1 MATRARKTVFII
13 LPQGGVN
20 EIRVLAGVQDMAR
33 AKRFDL
39 FVVECL
45 KRKEGALQ
53 FIRSPGGGTFQEL
66 LESARPD
73 GIIVTFNAI
82 DPATLRQLGCGS
94 IPTVFIDRPI
104 GAASSGRTA
113 PVSVFGEAESYAWL
127 AAHELFRTGFDDYA
141 FLPWPENPDWSRE
154 RGECFQRQVAEAGKR
169 FHPFPPSRHGGAADL
184 VTHLVPFLDSI
195 PKPCGLFAANDGVG
209 EAALRV
215 CAMRG
220 WAVPQEV
227 AMIGVDNLGFICEMT
242 DPTLSSVCRDLEG
255 DGRAAAELLAGW
267 MESPRRR
274 PASRATPA
282 LRVERRTST
291 FFFADRRIA
300 HAMEFIRLH
309 ACEEGFAPP
318 SVVREMGLGRTQAD
332 FLFRRVAG
340 RSILHAIHDA
350 RLTRAQDL
358 LRSGKSASYAADTCG
373 FGSIV
378 DFSRAFKRLTGK
390 TVREWT
396 AEVRAESR
404 G

>member
-184 VTHLVPFLDSI
+184 VTHLAPFLDSI

-215 CAMRG
+215 CGMRG
-220 WAVPQEV
+220 WAVPQDV
-227 AMIGVDNLGFICEMT
+227 AVIGVDNLEFICEST
-242 DPTLSSVCRDLEG
+242 EPTLSSISRNLENH
-255 DGRAAAELLAGW
+255 GRVAAELIADF
-267 MESPRRR
+267 MKSPRRR
-274 PASRATPA
+274 PQSRATPA
-282 LRVERRTST
+282 SHVVRRAST
-291 FFFADRRIA
+291 FLAADRRIA
-300 HAMEFIRLH
+300 KAIEFIRLN
-309 ACEEGFAPP
+309 ACDPGFSPRD
-318 SVVREMGLGRTQAD
+318 VVGEMGLGRSQTD
-332 FLFRRVAG
+332 LLFRKVLG
-340 RSILHAIHDA
+340 RSILDAIHDVRLA
-350 RLTRAQDL
+350 RAKDL
-358 LRSGKSASYAADTCG
+358 LRA
-373 FGSIV
+373 
-378 DFSRAFKRLTGK
+378 GK
-390 TVREWT
+390 TAAFVSDSCGYSSLIDFRRVFKHRVGST
-396 AEVRAESR
+396 VRAWTLAQR
-404 G
+404 NG